1 MATSLTPEQNRMM
14 ALTERIT
21 ASFSIVGILFII
33 LTYLFSSSFSK
44 PINRLVFY
52 ASWGNLGLCIVA
64 LISVDGPDAGQN
76 SPLCQFQAFMAQL

>member
-1 MATSLTPEQNRMM
+1 MM